1 LGVSINNETNMLIK
15 REVMGIRKN
24 IQKTEQN
31 NELKTNKETNKQDLT
46 L

>member
-1 LGVSINNETNMLIK
+1 LIK
-15 REVMGIRKN
+15 REVIGIRKN

-31 NELKTNKETNKQDLT
+31 NKLNTNKQRNKQDLT

>member
-31 NELKTNKETNKQDLT
+31 NELKTNKQRNKQDLT